1 MSMRRDFHASEK
13 GLRCKASFA
22 ARVETCVRY
31 KLSKLM
37 RDSVRQT
44 GYRADEGVCG
54 KGELLRRLRATV
66 LLRFVRR
73 LPRLRDLGYNKENVG
88 GGGNP
93 PNAIRAGKPV

>member
-1 MSMRRDFHASEK
+1 MRRDFHASEK

-37 RDSVRQT
+37 GILFDR
-44 GYRADEGVCG
+44 RAIELTKESAGKVSFCG
-54 KGELLRRLRATV
+54 DCGLRSCYGSFADCRAYAT
-66 LLRFVRR
+66 
-73 LPRLRDLGYNKENVG
+73 LGTIRKTLG
-88 GGGNP
+88 WGNP